1 MPIAPERCRLVFDKL
16 ERDLLKLSSK
26 REPESVHR
34 FRTGIRR
41 VQTLL
46 VDLVPDPDR
55 NRKKLL
61 KQLDRLRKRAGNV
74 RDLDV
79 QLAALRSLKI
89 PEQPRRKTQLT
100 QSLIEARA
108 KHEKKLRKSL
118 SQETVREIRKRLKKV
133 GKELNLKTA
142 RDPLMAATQMLELAP
157 RPADPPSEEVLHRY
171 RILTKRA
178 RYIAEF
184 MPKSPQA
191 SQFIA
196 QLRRVQD
203 ALGDWHDW
211 LMLTQSA
218 AERLGDLQESSL
230 VAALHNVTGGKS
242 RRAVAALSSSRSA
255 QTSPMPVKRQQA
267 DARPKAA
274 SRAMSAA

>member
-26 REPESVHR
+26 RDPENVHG

-46 VDLVPDPDR
+46 EDLVPDPDR

-61 KQLDRLRKRAGNV
+61 KQLDRLRKRAGKV

-79 QLAALRSLKI
+79 QLAALRSLKT

-108 KHEKKLRKSL
+108 EHEKKLRKSL
-118 SQETVREIRKRLKKV
+118 SQETVREIRKRLNKA
-133 GKELNLKTA
+133 GKGLNLKTA
-142 RDPLMAATQMLELAP
+142 RDPLTAAMQVLEMAQ
-157 RPADPPSEEVLHRY
+157 RPGDPPSEEVLHRY

-184 MPKSPQA
+184 MPKSPQ
-191 SQFIA
+191 STHFIA

-218 AERLGDLQESSL
+218 SERLGDLQESSL
-230 VAALHNVTGGKS
+230 VAALHNVTGAKS
-242 RRAVAALSSSRSA
+242 RRAVAALSSSRSTQA
-255 QTSPMPVKRQQA
+255 SPKPMKRQQA
-267 DARPKAA
+267 GTRAQTA
-274 SRAMSAA
+274 SRTMSAA